1 VFFFLCIALKADA
14 QDDLQGR
21 FYQIGYNVSYASVD
35 NIIFR
40 DDDYYYEVYLQKI

>member
-1 VFFFLCIALKADA
+1 MFFFLCIALKADA